1 MPIKLSVTT
10 KLDGIP
16 SWSLQAGDTCPGSY
30 THDNTP
36 GKPKTLVPACAGCYA
51 KTGNYVFA
59 NVKAPRLHNRAD
71 WKRDDWVTDMV
82 LALSPY
88 SHFRW
93 FDSGDTYAI
102 RLAKKILDVV
112 KRTPWCKHWI
122 PTRMVKFDKYRPIL
136 AAINAQP
143 NAVVRFSSDAVDGT
157 FTPGLHGSTI
167 ISSLDQ
173 LQPGVTLC
181 RAYTRTPARCA
192 GCRACWDKSVPVI
205 AYMAHG
211 RTMAKVVRLQAD
223 NAATATK

>member
-30 THDNTP
+30 NAD
-36 GKPKTLVPACAGCYA
+36 KTLVPACAGCYA
-51 KTGNYVFA
+51 KTGRYVTD
-59 NVKAPRLHNRAD
+59 NVKAPRLHNRDD
-71 WKRDDWVTDMV
+71 WKRADWVADMV
-82 LALSPY
+82 LALAPHKY
-88 SHFRW
+88 FRW

-102 RLAKKILDVV
+102 RLAYKILDVV
-112 KRTPWCKHWI
+112 KRTPSTMHWI
-122 PTRMVKFDKYRPIL
+122 PTRMYKFDKYRPIL
-136 AAINAQP
+136 DAINAQP
-143 NAVVRFSSDAVDGT
+143 NAVVRFSSDAIDGS

-167 ISSLDQ
+167 VSSTDQ

-181 RAYTRTPARCA
+181 RAYTRSPARCA

-211 RTMAKVVRLQAD
+211 QVMKKVVKLHAD
-223 NAATATK
+223 NTKDAQ